1 MITLLKD
8 IKVDL
13 NRYIMFMN
21 GKIQYSKDVNAQINI
36 KFRIPIAF
44 TGWLQTIPHNLKD
57 TLNILVGDY
66 HMCTK
71 VHHT

>member
-44 TGWLQTIPHNLKD
+44 KNLTILF
-57 TLNILVGDY
+57 
-66 HMCTK
+66 
-71 VHHT
+71 

>member
-21 GKIQYSKDVNAQINI
+21 GKIQYSKAVNAQINI
-36 KFRIPIAF
+36 KFKMLFHYFHSDIVQEGPF
-44 TGWLQTIPHNLKD
+44 LLHSCQE
-57 TLNILVGDY
+57 LVSA
-66 HMCTK
+66 
-71 VHHT
+71 V